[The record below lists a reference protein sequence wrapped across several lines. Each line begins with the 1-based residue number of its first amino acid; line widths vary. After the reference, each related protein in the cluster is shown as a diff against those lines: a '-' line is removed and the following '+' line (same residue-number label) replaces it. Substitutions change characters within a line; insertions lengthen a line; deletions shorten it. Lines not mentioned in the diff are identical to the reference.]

1 MKEFSIPSKG
11 KGNLHCCKWEPEGE
25 VRGVVQLVHGIA
37 EYTARYDNLAEYL
50 AEQGYVVVGEDH
62 MGHGGSISDDT
73 VQGYFYGG
81 WLNAVDDTYSL
92 LKQTKAEYPDKPYF
106 LYGHSMGS
114 FMTRTILYRYPDAGL
129 AGTLISGTGWQPG
142 LILKLGLAVCRAE
155 AKKHGDTYVSA
166 AVKKLMFGGY
176 TKGYENPRTE
186 LDWLSSDSKVVDA
199 YIEDPLCG
207 FDATVGLSMAMLE
220 GMMMNE
226 KRDNLKRMPKD
237 LPVYFFSG
245 DSDPVGNDGKG
256 VLRTFSAFEKAG
268 MKDVS
273 LKLYSQGRHEMH
285 NELNRDE
292 VYADVL
298 RFLNEHT

>member
-37 EYTARYDNLAEYL
+37 EYTARYDELAGYL
-50 AEQGYVVVGEDH
+50 AGQGYVVVGEDH
-62 MGHGGSISDDT
+62 MGHGGSISEDT
-73 VQGYFYGG
+73 VQGYYYGG

-92 LKQTKAEYPDKPYF
+92 LKKTKSEYTGIPYF

-114 FMTRTILYRYPDAGL
+114 FMARTILYRYPDAGL
-129 AGTLISGTGWQPG
+129 AGALISGTGWQPG
-142 LILKLGLAVCRAE
+142 LVLKLGLAICRAE

-207 FDATVGLSMAMLE
+207 FDATVGLSMAMLD

-226 KRDNLKRMPKD
+226 KRDNLKRMPKE

-245 DSDPVGNDGKG
+245 DRDPVGDDGKG

-292 VYADVL
+292 VYTDVL
-298 RFLNEHT
+298 GFLNEHA